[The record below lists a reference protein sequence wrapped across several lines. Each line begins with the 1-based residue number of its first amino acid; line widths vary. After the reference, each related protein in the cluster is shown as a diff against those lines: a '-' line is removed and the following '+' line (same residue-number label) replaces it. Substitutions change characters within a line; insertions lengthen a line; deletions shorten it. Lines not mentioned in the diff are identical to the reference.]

1 MIREYIVDVVCEM
14 GEEKETK
21 SSSDKHEG
29 IEDLREVLKTVSEFV
44 KEIREPLKDLLN
56 TLLESFSGDRLGRE
70 VAAFYRSIIEAG
82 VDPSLAKT
90 LTERFLEE
98 RLKPLSSIGNLI
110 SRIPKGGEKTKKA
123 VEPAK
128 NSGEKSEE

>member
-1 MIREYIVDVVCEM
+1 MDVVYGM
-14 GEEKETK
+14 GEEEEVK
-21 SSSDKHEG
+21 SRSDRHEDV
-29 IEDLREVLKTVSEFV
+29 EDLREVLKTVSEFI

-70 VAAFYRSIIEAG
+70 VAVFYRNLTEAG

-98 RLKPLSSIGNLI
+98 RLKPLSSIANLI
-110 SRIPKGGEKTKKA
+110 TRIPKGSEKTRKTEELTK
-123 VEPAK
+123 
-128 NSGEKSEE
+128 KSEEKDVE

>member
-1 MIREYIVDVVCEM
+1 M
-14 GEEKETK
+14 GEEKEAK
-21 SSSDKHEG
+21 SSLDKHED
-29 IEDLREVLKTVSEFV
+29 IEEVREVLKAVSEFV

-70 VAAFYRSIIEAG
+70 VAAFYKSIVEAG

-110 SRIPKGGEKTKKA
+110 SGIPKGGEKTKKA
-123 VEPAK
+123 VGPAK
-128 NSGEKSEE
+128 NSGEKGEE